1 MLAVRVHE
9 GGRLELE
16 TVPDPEPKSG
26 EVVVELRAAGLNRR
40 DLLVTRG
47 VYPFPL
53 PLVPGSDGAG
63 IRHDTGDEVII
74 LPGVNWGERED
85 APGDHFETLGGPRD
99 GTYAELVAVP
109 EENVYP
115 KPKGFTWEE
124 AASFP
129 LAALTAYRALIPR
142 GRLVGGE
149 TVLVLGAGSGVST
162 FAVQLAAQLGA
173 RVLVTSSSDEKIER
187 AKKLGAEGGVNYA
200 TTEDWPGA
208 VRELGRVDL
217 VLDSVGSTWPQSLEC
232 VRRGGRV
239 VVFGATGGTDVE
251 LQVRPFYFGQ
261 QSLLGTQ
268 LGSPRDF
275 ESLLRLLGI
284 AAWRP
289 VIDSV
294 KPLAEVEAAL
304 ARMEASEHFG
314 KLVLAIA

>member
-1 MLAVRVHE
+1 VKYAP
-9 GGRLELE
+9 
-16 TVPDPEPKSG
+16 TV
-26 EVVVELRAAGLNRR
+26 
-40 DLLVTRG
+40 
-47 VYPFPL
+47 
-53 PLVPGSDGAG
+53 
-63 IRHDTGDEVII
+63 
-74 LPGVNWGERED
+74 
-85 APGDHFETLGGPRD
+85 
-99 GTYAELVAVP
+99 
-109 EENVYP
+109 
-115 KPKGFTWEE
+115 
-124 AASFP
+124 
-129 LAALTAYRALIPR
+129 
-142 GRLVGGE
+142 
-149 TVLVLGAGSGVST
+149 
-162 FAVQLAAQLGA
+162 
-173 RVLVTSSSDEKIER
+173 
-187 AKKLGAEGGVNYA
+187 
-200 TTEDWPGA
+200 DWPGA

-251 LQVRPFYFGQ
+251 LQVRPLYFGQ